1 MCLFSRTHAWVSRV
15 ASHATAFNIGIIIV
29 WLFTVFIEMQQY
41 KGPGNK
47 KFCTIHSRSSLDLVE
62 WAAFRTIDSVR
73 ISAYQ
78 ASSPSTST
86 SILIE
91 ESMYF

>member
-47 KFCTIHSRSSLDLVE
+47 KFCNIHSRSSLYLLE
-62 WAAFRTIDSVR
+62 WAAFGKIDLVR
-73 ISAYQ
+73 IFAYR
-78 ASSPSTST
+78 
-86 SILIE
+86 
-91 ESMYF
+91 